1 MIASIS
7 IVKVQDGKGAE
18 FERLVADMTAKVRAN
33 EPANLLYQ
41 LTKSR
46 SDANTFK
53 FMELYK
59 DEDAL
64 ARHNQTDYY
73 KELIRKAGP
82 LMAAPPDVE
91 TLDAIV

>member
-1 MIASIS
+1 
-7 IVKVQDGKGAE
+7 
-18 FERLVADMTAKVRAN
+18 
-33 EPANLLYQ
+33 
-41 LTKSR
+41 
-46 SDANTFK
+46 
-53 FMELYK
+53 MELYK